1 VQTLSQKSLK
11 KCTSQAFSDTLSNPR
26 IAMELTGEVR
36 INAPRE
42 SVWQALNDERCLMQC
57 IPGCEAVE
65 ITSPTERH
73 VRLLVKAGP
82 VRARFVGNITL
93 SDVVA
98 NSACVMNF
106 EGSGGVAGMAT
117 GKSSVQL
124 SDDDGGTL
132 VRYTAT
138 ASVGGKLGQIGAR
151 MLDAASKQMADQFF
165 TRLSSILNAGPADAA
180 PAAPAVPAAL
190 GLADLPQRLAA
201 PAFHPQ
207 APSPTSEGT
216 RVLWFALGCL
226 ATGFGF
232 MLAHFLH

>member
-1 VQTLSQKSLK
+1 
-11 KCTSQAFSDTLSNPR
+11 
-26 IAMELTGEVR
+26 MELTGEVR
-36 INAPRE
+36 IAAPRE
-42 SVWQALNDERCLMQC
+42 SVWHALNDERCLMQC

-93 SDVVA
+93 SDVVP

-124 SDDDGGTL
+124 IDDNGGTL

-165 TRLSSILNAGPADAA
+165 TRLGKVLSAEPAETVPEMQGETSRSQHQAA
-180 PAAPAVPAAL
+180 PAYRQ
-190 GLADLPQRLAA
+190 D
-201 PAFHPQ
+201 
-207 APSPTSEGT
+207 APSSTSEGT
-216 RVLWFALGCL
+216 RVLWFALGCS

-232 MLAHFLH
+232 TLAHFLR

>member
-1 VQTLSQKSLK
+1 
-11 KCTSQAFSDTLSNPR
+11 
-26 IAMELTGEVR
+26 MELTGEVR
-36 INAPRE
+36 IAAPRE

-93 SDVVA
+93 SDVIP

-124 SDDDGGTL
+124 SDDNGGTL

-165 TRLSSILNAGPADAA
+165 TRLGKFLCAEPVETAAATIEETAQPQRQAA
-180 PAAPAVPAAL
+180 PTYR
-190 GLADLPQRLAA
+190 QE
-201 PAFHPQ
+201 

-216 RVLWFALGCL
+216 RILWFALGCL
-226 ATGFGF
+226 ATGLGF
-232 MLAHFLH
+232 TLAHFLR

>member
-1 VQTLSQKSLK
+1 
-11 KCTSQAFSDTLSNPR
+11 
-26 IAMELTGEVR
+26 MELTGEVR
-36 INAPRE
+36 IAAPRE
-42 SVWQALNDERCLMQC
+42 SVWYALNDERCLMQC

-82 VRARFVGNITL
+82 VRARFVGRISL

-98 NSACVMNF
+98 GSACVMNF
-106 EGSGGVAGMAT
+106 EGSGGAAGMAT

-124 SDDDGGTL
+124 IDDKDGTL

-165 TRLSSILNAGPADAA
+165 TRLGKLLGAESGQASLSAHPLQAGQHPSAVPYTA
-180 PAAPAVPAAL
+180 PATSPAGESL
-190 GLADLPQRLAA
+190 RM
-201 PAFHPQ
+201 
-207 APSPTSEGT
+207 
-216 RVLWFALGCL
+216 LWFALGCL

-232 MLAHFLH
+232 ALAKFLH

>member
-1 VQTLSQKSLK
+1 
-11 KCTSQAFSDTLSNPR
+11 
-26 IAMELTGEVR
+26 MELTGEVR
-36 INAPRE
+36 IAAPRE

-93 SDVVA
+93 SDVIP

-124 SDDDGGTL
+124 SDDNGGTL

-165 TRLSSILNAGPADAA
+165 TRLGKVLSAEPVETAA
-180 PAAPAVPAAL
+180 TPGEAAK
-190 GLADLPQRLAA
+190 PQRQAT
-201 PAFHPQ
+201 PTYRQ
-207 APSPTSEGT
+207 EAPSPTSEGT
-216 RVLWFALGCL
+216 RILWFALGCL

-232 MLAHFLH
+232 TLAHFLR

>member
-1 VQTLSQKSLK
+1 
-11 KCTSQAFSDTLSNPR
+11 
-26 IAMELTGEVR
+26 MELTGEVR
-36 INAPRE
+36 IAAPRE
-42 SVWQALNDERCLMQC
+42 SVWHALNDERCLMQC

-82 VRARFVGNITL
+82 VRARFVGKITL

-98 NSACVMNF
+98 GKACVMNF
-106 EGSGGVAGMAT
+106 EGSGGAAGMAT

-124 SDDDGGTL
+124 TDDQDGTL

-165 TRLSSILNAGPADAA
+165 SRLGKHLGTESGQATPSVQAPQTGQHPSAIPHIA
-180 PAAPAVPAAL
+180 PAAASPAGESV
-190 GLADLPQRLAA
+190 RM
-201 PAFHPQ
+201 
-207 APSPTSEGT
+207 
-216 RVLWFALGCL
+216 LWFALGCL

-232 MLAHFLH
+232 ALAKLLH

>member
-1 VQTLSQKSLK
+1 
-11 KCTSQAFSDTLSNPR
+11 
-26 IAMELTGEVR
+26 MELTGEVR
-36 INAPRE
+36 IAAPRE
-42 SVWQALNDERCLMQC
+42 SVWHALNDERCLMQC

-82 VRARFVGNITL
+82 VRARFVGKITL

-98 NSACVMNF
+98 GKACVMNF
-106 EGSGGVAGMAT
+106 EGSGGAAGMAT

-124 SDDDGGTL
+124 TDDQAGTL

-165 TRLSSILNAGPADAA
+165 SRLGNILGADSGQASPSVQPLQTGQQ
-180 PAAPAVPAAL
+180 PAASRYMPPAS
-190 GLADLPQRLAA
+190 
-201 PAFHPQ
+201 
-207 APSPTSEGT
+207 PSGEGV
-216 RVLWFALGCL
+216 RILWFALGCL

-232 MLAHFLH
+232 AMAKLLH

>member
-1 VQTLSQKSLK
+1 
-11 KCTSQAFSDTLSNPR
+11 
-26 IAMELTGEVR
+26 MELTGEVR
-36 INAPRE
+36 IAAPRE
-42 SVWQALNDERCLMQC
+42 SVWHALNDERCLMQC
-57 IPGCEAVE
+57 IPGCESVE

-82 VRARFVGNITL
+82 VRARFVGKISL
-93 SDVVA
+93 SDVTP

-106 EGSGGVAGMAT
+106 EGSGGAAGMAT
-117 GKSSVQL
+117 GRSSVQL
-124 SDDDGGTL
+124 SDDNGGTL

-165 TRLSSILNAGPADAA
+165 SRLGKILSAEPVEIVTAIQSEAA
-180 PAAPAVPAAL
+180 RPQRQAVPAYRPE
-190 GLADLPQRLAA
+190 G
-201 PAFHPQ
+201 
-207 APSPTSEGT
+207 PSSASEGT

-232 MLAHFLH
+232 ALAHFLS

>member
-1 VQTLSQKSLK
+1 
-11 KCTSQAFSDTLSNPR
+11 
-26 IAMELTGEVR
+26 MELTGEVR
-36 INAPRE
+36 IAAPRE
-42 SVWQALNDERCLMQC
+42 SVWHALNDERCLMQC

-93 SDVVA
+93 SDVVP

-124 SDDDGGTL
+124 SDDNGGTL

-165 TRLSSILNAGPADAA
+165 TRLGKILSTEPAETAA
-180 PAAPAVPAAL
+180 ATPGETAK
-190 GLADLPQRLAA
+190 PQRQAA
-201 PAFHPQ
+201 VTYRQ
-207 APSPTSEGT
+207 EAPSPTSEGT
-216 RVLWFALGCL
+216 RIVWFALGCL

-232 MLAHFLH
+232 TLAHFLR

>member
-1 VQTLSQKSLK
+1 
-11 KCTSQAFSDTLSNPR
+11 
-26 IAMELTGEVR
+26 
-36 INAPRE
+36 
-42 SVWQALNDERCLMQC
+42 MQC
-57 IPGCEAVE
+57 IPGCEVVE

-82 VRARFVGNITL
+82 VRARFVGRITL
-93 SDVVA
+93 SDVNP

-106 EGSGGVAGMAT
+106 EGSGGAAGMAT

-124 SDDDGGTL
+124 SDDNGGTL

-165 TRLSSILNAGPADAA
+165 SRLGKILSAEPVEIVPAIQGETARPQRQAA
-180 PAAPAVPAAL
+180 PAYRQEASSSA
-190 GLADLPQRLAA
+190 G
-201 PAFHPQ
+201 
-207 APSPTSEGT
+207 EGT

-232 MLAHFLH
+232 TLAHFLR

>member
-1 VQTLSQKSLK
+1 
-11 KCTSQAFSDTLSNPR
+11 
-26 IAMELTGEVR
+26 MELTGEVR
-36 INAPRE
+36 IAAPRE
-42 SVWQALNDERCLMQC
+42 SVWHALNDERCLMQC

-82 VRARFVGNITL
+82 VRARFVGKITL

-98 NSACVMNF
+98 GSACVMNF
-106 EGSGGVAGMAT
+106 EGSGGAAGMAT

-124 SDDDGGTL
+124 MDDKDGTL

-165 TRLSSILNAGPADAA
+165 TRLGKLLGAEPGQTTPSTQAAQAGQHPTVAPHRA
-180 PAAPAVPAAL
+180 PAASPA
-190 GLADLPQRLAA
+190 G
-201 PAFHPQ
+201 
-207 APSPTSEGT
+207 EGA
-216 RVLWFALGCL
+216 RVLWFVLGCL

-232 MLAHFLH
+232 ALAKLLH

>member
-1 VQTLSQKSLK
+1 
-11 KCTSQAFSDTLSNPR
+11 
-26 IAMELTGEVR
+26 MELTGEVR
-36 INAPRE
+36 IAAPRE

-82 VRARFVGNITL
+82 VRARFVGKISL
-93 SDVVA
+93 SDVTP

-106 EGSGGVAGMAT
+106 EGSGGPAGMAT

-124 SDDDGGTL
+124 SDDNNGTL

-165 TRLSSILNAGPADAA
+165 TRLGNMLSAEPVGAT
-180 PAAPAVPAAL
+180 PAAL
-190 GLADLPQRLAA
+190 GVAVKSQPQVA
-201 PAFHPQ
+201 PTYAQQ
-207 APSPTSEGT
+207 ASSPLGEGV
-216 RVLWFALGCL
+216 RVLWFALGVF
-226 ATGFGF
+226 ATGLGF
-232 MLAHFLH
+232 TLAHFLR

>member
-1 VQTLSQKSLK
+1 
-11 KCTSQAFSDTLSNPR
+11 
-26 IAMELTGEVR
+26 MELTGEVR
-36 INAPRE
+36 IAAPRE
-42 SVWQALNDERCLMQC
+42 SVWQALNDEHCLMQC

-82 VRARFVGNITL
+82 VRARFVGKISL
-93 SDVVA
+93 SDVLP

-106 EGSGGVAGMAT
+106 EGSGGAAGMAT

-124 SDDDGGTL
+124 SDDNGGTL

-165 TRLSSILNAGPADAA
+165 TRLGKILSAEPVETASAMPVEAVKQQRQVA
-180 PAAPAVPAAL
+180 PTYR
-190 GLADLPQRLAA
+190 QES
-201 PAFHPQ
+201 
-207 APSPTSEGT
+207 PSTSSEGT

-232 MLAHFLH
+232 TLAHFLR

>member
-1 VQTLSQKSLK
+1 
-11 KCTSQAFSDTLSNPR
+11 
-26 IAMELTGEVR
+26 MELTGEVR
-36 INAPRE
+36 IAAPRE
-42 SVWQALNDERCLMQC
+42 SVWHALNDERCLMQC

-65 ITSPTERH
+65 VTSPTERH

-124 SDDDGGTL
+124 IDDNGGTL

-165 TRLSSILNAGPADAA
+165 TRLGKILSAEPVDAA
-180 PAAPAVPAAL
+180 PAASAAS
-190 GLADLPQRLAA
+190 GVESTSQRQTA
-201 PAFHPQ
+201 PVYRQH
-207 APSPTSEGT
+207 APDSSSEGT
-216 RVLWFALGCL
+216 RILWFALGCL

-232 MLAHFLH
+232 TLAHFLR

>member
-1 VQTLSQKSLK
+1 
-11 KCTSQAFSDTLSNPR
+11 
-26 IAMELTGEVR
+26 MELTGEVR
-36 INAPRE
+36 IAAPRE
-42 SVWQALNDERCLMQC
+42 SVWHALNDERCLMQC

-124 SDDDGGTL
+124 SDDNGGTL

-165 TRLSSILNAGPADAA
+165 TRLGKILSAEPVDAA
-180 PAAPAVPAAL
+180 PAVSGDATNSQRQTAPVYRQDVPA
-190 GLADLPQRLAA
+190 
-201 PAFHPQ
+201 
-207 APSPTSEGT
+207 SSSEGT

-232 MLAHFLH
+232 TLAHFLR